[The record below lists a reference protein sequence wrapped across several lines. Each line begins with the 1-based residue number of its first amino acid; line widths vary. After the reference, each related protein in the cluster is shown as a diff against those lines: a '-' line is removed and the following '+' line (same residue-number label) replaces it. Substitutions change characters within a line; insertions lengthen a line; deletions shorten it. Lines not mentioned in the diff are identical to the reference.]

1 MSQRLKD
8 KVCIITGATSGIGR
22 ASAELFAEEG
32 GKVVFAGRRVE
43 QGKEIEAGLLGKGY
57 DAKYV
62 KCDITDA
69 MDRENL
75 VSETLETYGRI
86 DVLFNNAGVNFYQR
100 FEELDMEKAELI
112 LDTNYRSLVA
122 LTRIVVPIMIGQGG
136 NTTIVNTASIGAI
149 IGSATCVPYCGSKGA
164 VKLFTQALAAEVAKY
179 NIRVNT
185 LMPGLT
191 LTDMTLCDPD
201 FIEMASAGLPLARGA
216 DPREMAFGAL
226 FLAGPESSFMTAQ
239 SLVIDGGFTAIR

>member
-1 MSQRLKD
+1 MRLKD
-8 KVCIITGATSGIGR
+8 KVCIVTGATSGIGR

-32 GKVVFAGRRVE
+32 GKVVFAGRREE
-43 QGKEIEAGLLGKGY
+43 QGKEIEAGLLAKGCEV
-57 DAKYV
+57 KYV

-69 MDRENL
+69 KDRENL
-75 VSETLETYGRI
+75 VSETIGAYGRI

-100 FEELDMEKAELI
+100 FEELDMEKADLI
-112 LDTNYRSLVA
+112 LDTNYKSLVA
-122 LTRIVVPIMIGQGG
+122 LTRIVVPIMIEQGG

-164 VKLFTQALAAEVAKY
+164 VKLFTQALAAELAKY

-191 LTDMTLCDPD
+191 LTDMTLSDPD
-201 FIEMASAGLPLARGA
+201 FIEMASAGLPLGRGA
-216 DPREMAFGAL
+216 DPREMAYGAL

-239 SLVIDGGFTAIR
+239 SLIIDGGFTAIR

>member
-1 MSQRLKD
+1 MAERLKD
-8 KVCIITGATSGIGR
+8 KVCMITGATSGIGR

-32 GKVVFAGRRVE
+32 GKVVFTGRREE
-43 QGKEIEAGLLGKGY
+43 QGKAAEAEFRGKGY
-57 DAKYV
+57 DVKYV
-62 KCDITDA
+62 RCDITVA
-69 MDRENL
+69 KDREDL
-75 VSETLETYGRI
+75 VKDTLDTYGRI

-100 FEELDMEKAELI
+100 FEELDMEKADLI
-112 LDTNYRSLVA
+112 LDTNYRSMVA
-122 LTRIVVPIMIGQGG
+122 LTRLVVPVMIEQGG

-164 VKLFTQALAAEVAKY
+164 VKLFTQALAAELAKY
-179 NIRVNT
+179 NIRVNA

-191 LTDMTLCDPD
+191 LTDMTLSDPD
-201 FIEMASAGLPLARGA
+201 FIEMASAGLPLGRGA

-239 SLVIDGGFTAIR
+239 SLIIDGGFTAIR